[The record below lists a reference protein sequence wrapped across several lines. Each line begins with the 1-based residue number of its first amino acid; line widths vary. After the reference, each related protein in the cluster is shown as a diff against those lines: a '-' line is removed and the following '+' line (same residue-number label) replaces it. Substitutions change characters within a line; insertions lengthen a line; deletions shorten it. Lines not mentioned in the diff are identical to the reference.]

1 MVHVPYSG
9 NFSHG
14 ANFRIFRM
22 QASVCEN
29 KNFLPSPRPQTILVW
44 GRDYSYTHSCVD
56 EEVYVHMALYRYF
69 RPVDALPG
77 PSGPLSAS
85 VSPAAVKD
93 T

>member
-1 MVHVPYSG
+1 
-9 NFSHG
+9 
-14 ANFRIFRM
+14 M

-29 KNFLPSPRPQTILVW
+29 KNFLLSPHPQTVLVW
-44 GRDYSYTHSCVD
+44 GRDYSYTRSCVD
-56 EEVYVHMALYRYF
+56 KEVDVCMVLYRYF

-85 VSPAAVKD
+85 ASPAAVKD